1 MHDLDYTSVPDI
13 SALPGGEAPA
23 LQPTQI
29 HSGLDVPTAPINSVL
44 AVHTT
49 PEEGLGLEIK
59 RLEPRPNRMK
69 LKRASSADAP
79 QEITL
84 QHAAMESRPE
94 IINRI
99 IRLLLQC
106 SADLQSK
113 EDR

>member
-1 MHDLDYTSVPDI
+1 MMQDLDYQPIPDI
-13 SALPGGEAPA
+13 SALPGDEAPA
-23 LQPTQI
+23 LQPAQI
-29 HSGLDVPTAPINSVL
+29 HTGLDLYNSVL
-44 AVHTT
+44 TVHTT
-49 PEEGLGLEIK
+49 PEENLGLEFK

-84 QHAAMESRPE
+84 HHAAMESRPE
-94 IINRI
+94 IIHRT

-106 SADLQSK
+106 SADPQSK